1 MSESPQPL
9 DPQSSSS
16 TSTSIRLR
24 RELGLS
30 DLTLML
36 VIAVVNVNAIPIIAT
51 VGWRSIT
58 LWVLTF
64 VLFLIPQAVSVA
76 HFGKRYPGEGGVY
89 LWTKEMF
96 GDSHAFVS
104 GWCYWTNNLFYYPS
118 VLFTLV
124 GVLVYAGGPQAVVLA
139 ENKYF
144 MVIGSL
150 FFLWA
155 ISLLHVR
162 GLGVGKWLNNIGV
175 VGTWLTLLIL
185 FVIAIIFLTNHGA
198 PATSLAAKDFLVSV
212 KDYAAYSIFSVM
224 IYSTIGLE
232 LGSSMGDEIRD
243 PSRIVGRAAFWGG
256 TLAIIAYLLGTSSIL
271 AVVPATEVG
280 AIQGVMQAVTL
291 ASTDLKF
298 SFVIPFVAILVA
310 LAMLGV
316 ASAWI
321 GGAARIPFV
330 MGLGVYLP
338 PALGKLH
345 PKWGTPYI
353 ALIVQALVSGM
364 FVLISLFGS
373 NVVDAY
379 GILLKSSVVIQLIP
393 FLYLFAG
400 LWKLGKSRFW
410 ALLGFVSTA
419 FGAAFVFVPSENI
432 NNLFWYETKI
442 IAFPIIVIG
451 IGFIFY
457 SLARRKVLNAERRAA
472 TV

>member
-1 MSESPQPL
+1 MAELAQA
-9 DPQSSSS
+9 QSSQS
-16 TSTSIRLR
+16 TTSRRLH
-24 RELGLS
+24 RELGFF

-51 VGWRSIT
+51 EGWRSIT
-58 LWVLTF
+58 LWILTF
-64 VLFLIPQAVSVA
+64 VFFLIPQAVSVA
-76 HFGKRYPGEGGVY
+76 QFGKIYPGEGGVY
-89 LWTKEMF
+89 LWTREMF
-96 GDSHAFVS
+96 GDFHAFVS

-124 GVLVYAGGPQAVVLA
+124 GVLVYAGGPQAASLA

-150 FFLWA
+150 FFLWT
-155 ISLLHVR
+155 ISLFHVR
-162 GLGVGKWLNNIGV
+162 GLGVSKWLNNVGV
-175 VGTWLTLLIL
+175 IGTWFTLLIL
-185 FVIAIIFLTNHGA
+185 LIIAIVFASHHGS
-198 PATSLAAKDFLVSV
+198 PATPLAAKNFMVSV

-232 LGSSMGDEIRD
+232 LGSAMGDEIKD
-243 PSRIVGRAAFWGG
+243 ASRIVGRAAFWGG
-256 TLAIIAYLLGTSSIL
+256 AISIIAYLLGTSSIL
-271 AVVPATEVG
+271 AVVPAEQVG

-291 ASTDLKF
+291 ASSDLKF
-298 SFVIPFVAILVA
+298 AFVIPFVAVLVS

-345 PKWGTPYI
+345 PKWDTPYI

-373 NVVDAY
+373 TVVDAY

-400 LWKLGKSRFW
+400 LWKLGKSKLW
-410 ALLGFVSTA
+410 AVLGFISTA
-419 FGAAFVFVPSENI
+419 FGTAFVFVPSENI
-432 NNLFWYETKI
+432 SNLFWYESKI
-442 IAFPIIVIG
+442 IAFPILVIG
-451 IGFIFY
+451 IGFLFY
-457 SLARRKVLNAERRAA
+457 YVARQKQKAVA
-472 TV
+472 